1 MDNQNDSNSLGKL
14 LYYTVGNVL
23 IGWQEF
29 EDACGNAGIP
39 CNIGNRRG
47 FTASFR
53 NATDEVRERREI
65 EDNGRLRIFIL
76 YFRDSRPKKYLY
88 SRELVKE
95 ELCTDTNRYTK
106 LGSLWYD
113 KRAHC
118 TGMDN
123 LVDDPLFD
131 AAQYC
136 RKAERLFSLYQSRI
150 GRQQVS
156 SVMRNYLRSM
166 DCIKLQEHGNIYF
179 VPHPNAEQADRLEE
193 FAAVLNQI
201 NQNPRSSVSVN
212 SVQIISEEKQ
222 RIKIAA
228 AFSREALPEARQYAE
243 RANYLI
249 QTNSPS
255 PSIMERWFRKI
266 SRFQEKK
273 DLYAGLL
280 QAEFY
285 DLDAEISTLKMLS
298 QELRSRADQIRRE
311 KTA

>member
-1 MDNQNDSNSLGKL
+1 MDKQNDSNSLGKL

-53 NATDEVRERREI
+53 NATDEMRDCKEI
-65 EDNGRLRIFIL
+65 EENGRLRIFIL
-76 YFRDSRPKKYLY
+76 YFRDNQPKKHLY
-88 SRELVKE
+88 SRELIKE

-113 KRAHC
+113 KRERC
-118 TGMDN
+118 IGMDN

-131 AAQYC
+131 AAHYC
-136 RKAERLFSLYQSRI
+136 REAERLFALYQSCI
-150 GRQQVS
+150 GRHQVS
-156 SVMRNYLRSM
+156 AVMKNHLLAM

-179 VPHPNAEQADRLEE
+179 VPQPNAEQADRLEE

-201 NQNPRSSVSVN
+201 NQSPRSSVSVN
-212 SVQIISEEKQ
+212 SVQISCEEKQ

-249 QTNSPS
+249 QSNSTS
-255 PSIMERWFRKI
+255 PSIMERWIQKI
-266 SRFQEKK
+266 SRLQEKK
-273 DLYAGLL
+273 ALYAELL
-280 QAEFY
+280 QAGFY
-285 DLDAEISTLKMLS
+285 DLDAEMSTLKMLS
-298 QELRSRADQIRRE
+298 QELWSRAEQIRKE
-311 KTA
+311 NTA